1 MQRLVLWMLI
11 DVVPK
16 YYIGCSWSLWWSLLF
31 CEIVI
36 ALAWWGPKIKS
47 WFLNGNQF
55 LVCSIWMKYCPQ
67 LHAYDLSAAP
77 GLGTESSSCVVSFF
91 HSPIFL
97 LKTQSRFTSLAVVR
111 VSLQCSLAM
120 DSSPLE
126 RVCLL
131 TTFNTQICV
140 TERFICN
147 IKVLIFSF
155 AISIH
160 PIKLTNAK
168 VITNQEMS

>member
-97 LKTQSRFTSLAVVR
+97 LKTQWVKVYITCCCPGFTAVFIGDGQQPSRESL
-111 VSLQCSLAM
+111 SPDNLQYTNMCYW
-120 DSSPLE
+120 
-126 RVCLL
+126 
-131 TTFNTQICV
+131 
-140 TERFICN
+140 
-147 IKVLIFSF
+147 KVYL
-155 AISIH
+155 
-160 PIKLTNAK
+160 
-168 VITNQEMS
+168 